1 MLIISSRNH
10 TDTDN
15 QCGGCIMKDDVTYNH
30 ANNNVFV
37 RTNGDLIYVI
47 CNKEDQQKKVIE
59 KMCTDNCILEDYEE
73 WDENEDKKWILTFRV
88 LDEYEKRLDYN

>member
-1 MLIISSRNH
+1 MFIISSRNH

-15 QCGGCIMKDDVTYNH
+15 QRGGYIMKDDIKYTH
-30 ANNNVFV
+30 SNNNVFV

-47 CNKEDQQKKVIE
+47 CNKEDQQKKVIDR
-59 KMCTDNCILEDYEE
+59 MCTDNCILEDYEE

-88 LDEYEKRLDYN
+88 LDEFERKMELN